1 MKDELLTVLTV
12 AEARERLATHLPSE
26 LRKGEK
32 LSLLQCLGRRLA
44 VAVIAREN
52 VPGFD
57 RSTVDGYAVRAQDTF
72 GASEGLPAF
81 FTVIGEIPVGFAPD
95 KELMPGEAMQI
106 ATGAM
111 LPPGADA
118 AVMVEHTEEAGEGAI
133 EVLKPVGPGENVL
146 RADEDIK
153 AGDEVFPANH
163 LLRSQDIG
171 YLAALGEIELEVI
184 VPLRVGIV
192 STGDELVDPLTK
204 PLPGQVRDIN
214 SYALFARTLELGGEP
229 VIYGVVRDDPQ
240 LLREKLQR
248 ACEECDLVVVSG
260 GSSVGSRDHTAD
272 IIASLGQPGIVFHGM
287 AVRPGKPTLGG
298 VVEKKPVFGLPGHP
312 AAALVTFEL
321 LVSPLLKFGSYQKI
335 THGAPPIKGILSR
348 SIGSAPG
355 REEYIFVKLQQ
366 RDGVIAAEPILGK
379 SGLLTPLVE
388 ADGIM
393 RIPLESE
400 GVAAGSEV
408 DVYLFGT
415 DYVL

>member
-1 MKDELLTVLTV
+1 
-12 AEARERLATHLPSE
+12 
-26 LRKGEK
+26 
-32 LSLLQCLGRRLA
+32 
-44 VAVIAREN
+44 
-52 VPGFD
+52 
-57 RSTVDGYAVRAQDTF
+57 
-72 GASEGLPAF
+72 
-81 FTVIGEIPVGFAPD
+81 
-95 KELMPGEAMQI
+95 MQI

-248 ACEECDLVVVSG
+248 AHRGSVTLVVVSG

-272 IIASLGQPGIVFHGM
+272 IIFTGSAWYSLPRNGSQTRKTNSRWCCG
-287 AVRPGKPTLGG
+287 
-298 VVEKKPVFGLPGHP
+298 EKPVFGLPGHP

-321 LVSPLLKFGSYQKI
+321 LVSPLLRFGSYQSI
-335 THGAPPIKGILSR
+335 IHGAPPIKGIISR

-355 REEYIFVKLQQ
+355 REEYIFVKLQP
-366 RDGVIAAEPILGK
+366 RDGAIAAEPILGK

>member
-1 MKDELLTVLTV
+1 VKDELLTVLPA
-12 AEARERLATHLPSE
+12 AEARQKLAAELPAE
-26 LRKGEK
+26 LRQREK
-32 LSLLQCLGRRLA
+32 KPLLQCLGSRLA
-44 VAVIAREN
+44 APVTAGDN

-72 GASEGLPAF
+72 GASDGLPAF
-81 FTVIGEIPVGFAPD
+81 FTVIGEIRIGSAPEQ
-95 KELMPGEAMQI
+95 ELLPGEAVQI

-118 AVMVEHTEEAGEGAI
+118 AVMVEHTEEVGAGAI

-153 AGDEVFPANH
+153 AGDEVFSANH
-163 LLRSQDIG
+163 LLRSQDVG
-171 YLAALGEIELEVI
+171 YLAALGEMELDVF

-192 STGDELVDPLTK
+192 STGDELVDPAEK
-204 PLPGQVRDIN
+204 PLLGEVRDIN
-214 SYALFARTLELGGEP
+214 SYALAARTLELGGLP

-240 LLREKLQR
+240 LLREQLYR
-248 ACEECDLVVVSG
+248 ANEECDLVVVSG
-260 GSSVGSRDHTAD
+260 GSSVGTRDHTAD

-312 AAALVTFEL
+312 AAALLTFEL
-321 LVSPLLKFGSYQKI
+321 LVSPLLKFGSYQSI
-335 THGAPPIKGILSR
+335 TQGAPPIKGIISR

-355 REEYIFVKLQQ
+355 REEYIFVKLQR
-366 RDGVIAAEPILGK
+366 RDGIISAEPILGK
-379 SGLLTPLVE
+379 SGLLTPMVE

-400 GVAAGSEV
+400 GIAAGSEV